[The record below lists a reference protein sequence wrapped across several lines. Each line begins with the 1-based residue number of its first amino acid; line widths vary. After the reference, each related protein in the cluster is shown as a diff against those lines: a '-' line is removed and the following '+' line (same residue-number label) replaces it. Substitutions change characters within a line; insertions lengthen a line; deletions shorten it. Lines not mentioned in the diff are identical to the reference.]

1 MQLPPRFFL
10 PGFSASADAD
20 CCSLPRFFGD
30 GVLFAA
36 VHFCFVHLFQN
47 SPFRFLIL
55 RNKKANESLSSA
67 ALFGREKISH
77 SPVCDSVFLCLL
89 GQNFADVSSR
99 PTKILKKS
107 AFRDFFVTVPKCQ
120 KGAKN
125 RVKTR
130 FFAMNIHFIYKC
142 YCPSNCSVICLKNS
156 QTTGQGRLYPE

>member
-1 MQLPPRFFL
+1 MPSGGYFTFPAHGEPGQGVSAEAEFRLGRKIAFLQLPPAFPL
-10 PGFSASADAD
+10 PVFSASADAD

-89 GQNFADVSSR
+89 GQNFADMSSR
-99 PTKILKKS
+99 PTKILKIT
-107 AFRDFFVTVPKCQ
+107 AFRDFFVTGPKCQ

-125 RVKTR
+125 LVKPVFLR
-130 FFAMNIHFIYKC
+130 
-142 YCPSNCSVICLKNS
+142 
-156 QTTGQGRLYPE
+156 